1 MANEHILVVED
12 DEDIQQLLTY
22 NLIRKNYQVS
32 CAVHG
37 KQALDMVK
45 EKKID
50 LILLDLMLPGFDG
63 FEICKAVRKDPAS
76 REIPI
81 IMVTAKGE
89 EADIVRGLE
98 CGADDYITKP
108 FSPNVLLA
116 RVNTILRR
124 RNEARRESG
133 RKNQL
138 QIYEIT
144 IDQEKHGVL
153 VEGQPITLTV
163 SEFNL
168 LLFLASRPGRVY
180 TRQQIIDEIRGYDH
194 FITSRA
200 IDVHIFG
207 LRKKLG
213 NAGRYIE
220 TIRGIGYRFIEPP
233 APAK

>member
-1 MANEHILVVED
+1 MKREHILIVED

-37 KQALDMVK
+37 KQALEMIK

-63 FEICKAVRKDPAS
+63 FEICKAVRKDPANKD
-76 REIPI
+76 IPI
-81 IMVTAKGE
+81 VMVTAKGE
-89 EADIVRGLE
+89 EADIVKGLE

-116 RVNTILRR
+116 RVSTILRR
-124 RNEARRESG
+124 RNEALRESG
-133 RKNQL
+133 KKKHL
-138 QIYEIT
+138 HIYEIT
-144 IDQEKHGVL
+144 IDQEKHEVL
-153 VEGQPITLTV
+153 VEGQTITLTV

-168 LLFLASRPGRVY
+168 LLFLANRPGRVY
-180 TRQQIIDEIRGYDH
+180 TRQQIIDEIRGFDH

-220 TIRGIGYRFIEPP
+220 TIRGIGYRFMDQQ
-233 APAK
+233 A

>member
-1 MANEHILVVED
+1 MQREHILVVED

-22 NLIRKNYQVS
+22 NLVRKNYQVS
-32 CAVHG
+32 CAVQG

-63 FEICKAVRKDPAS
+63 FEICKAVRREPAS

-108 FSPNVLLA
+108 FSPNILLA
-116 RVNTILRR
+116 RVQTMLRR
-124 RNEARRESG
+124 RNEARKETG
-133 RKNQL
+133 AKKQL

-144 IDQEKHGVL
+144 VDLEKHEVL
-153 VEGQPITLTV
+153 VDDQAITLTV

-168 LLFLASRPGRVY
+168 LQFLAARPGRVY

-220 TIRGIGYRFIEPP
+220 TIRGIGYRFMDQQQ
-233 APAK
+233 